1 MSQWSSIS
9 QDTPSSRKE
18 LAINIDEKIGYATII
33 VDQYK
38 LINGTTNNGQYDQW
52 MGLLDKTEV
61 IIGDYESLVQ
71 NSSTFKILQSLIKND
86 AAAINITS
94 IRDSSTLSCDILSLN
109 ECDPIVAPCLFD
121 LSQDQC
127 ERNNIA
133 SVSPQKLA
141 ELIKR
146 LDELQRCMVPM
157 GNKPLDP
164 FSNPSYHNNTWGWW
178 MNTTANDWFILA
190 EAQKQ
195 IKIEVDLVRH
205 SFVFH
210 QLHWI
215 TTAILILLTGLCII
229 SYFLVSTIRGIRYRR
244 K

>member
-9 QDTPSSRKE
+9 QDTASNRKE

-61 IIGDYESLVQ
+61 ITGDYESLIQ

-86 AAAINITS
+86 TSAINITS
-94 IRDSSTLSCDILSLN
+94 IRDSSTLSCDIHSQN
-109 ECDPIVAPCLFD
+109 ECDPIAAPCLFD
-121 LSQDQC
+121 LNQDQC

-146 LDELQRCMVPM
+146 LNELQRYMVPM

-178 MNTTANDWFILA
+178 TNTTANDWYILA
-190 EAQKQ
+190 EVQKQ

-229 SYFLVSTIRGIRYRR
+229 SYFLVSTIRGIQYR
-244 K
+244 KK